1 MRFECRTS
9 YADGAHNCARRIDAP
24 AASEGL
30 SGLGNMSKAVK
41 IDFVSDV
48 SCPWCVIGL
57 KSLQAALARL
67 QGAVQADIHF
77 QPFELNPQMAP
88 EGEDVAE
95 HIARK
100 YGSSAA
106 QMAQSQE
113 AIRSRGADL
122 GFEFRFGQR
131 ARIYNTFDAH
141 RLLHFAEGTGKQLA
155 LKEALFAAY
164 FTEGR
169 DPSDH
174 EVLAEVATRVGLEPA
189 RVRQILSSDE
199 YADEV
204 RAREQAYLGQGIHAV
219 PAVILNDRYLIQGG
233 QPVETFES
241 ALRQVAAEGG
251 AAAPG

>member
-1 MRFECRTS
+1 
-9 YADGAHNCARRIDAP
+9 
-24 AASEGL
+24 
-30 SGLGNMSKAVK
+30 MSNAVK

-57 KSLQAALARL
+57 KSLEAALSRL
-67 QGAVQADIHF
+67 AGTVAADIHF
-77 QPFELNPQMAP
+77 QPFELNPQMGP
-88 EGEDVAE
+88 QGEDVGE

-113 AIRSRGADL
+113 ALRTRGADL
-122 GFEFRFGQR
+122 GFEFRFGER
-131 ARIYNTFDAH
+131 SRIYNTFDAH

-174 EVLAEVATRVGLEPA
+174 EVLADVATKVGLEPA

-199 YADEV
+199 YAGEV
-204 RAREQAYLGQGIHAV
+204 RAREQAYLSQGIHAV
-219 PAVILNDRYLIQGG
+219 PAVILNNRYLIQGG
-233 QPVETFES
+233 QPVETFER
-241 ALRQVAAEGG
+241 ALRQVADEAR
-251 AAAPG
+251 AAQPG